1 MVFLH
6 TSQSGQP
13 VLAVVQGLGNRQA
26 ALGSPSSP
34 QTLAHHASSAVG
46 VTALPVLNLSHEQL
60 TCEKDQQVK
69 ASLLLCLG
77 LSGILC

>member
-13 VLAVVQGLGNRQA
+13 VLEVVQGLGNRQA
-26 ALGSPSSP
+26 DLGSPSSP
-34 QTLAHHASSAVG
+34 QTLAHHASCAVG
-46 VTALPVLNLSHEQL
+46 MTSLPVLHLPHEQL
-60 TCEKDQQVK
+60 TCEKGQQVK

-77 LSGILC
+77 LAGILS